1 MALSLED
8 PLLPDKWN
16 QPCCDNHLVHIAEVI
31 TDWQELAPY
40 LGLTQVDEENI
51 IHQYHESLPCQR
63 RQMLRIWHQR
73 NGSAATYKDLA
84 SVFQHCSRQDLVD
97 KIGELISI
105 DSRSGISL
113 HSVQK

>member
-8 PLLPDKWN
+8 PPLPDKWN
-16 QPCCDNHLVHIAEVI
+16 QPCSENHLVYIAEKI
-31 TDWQELAPY
+31 TNWQALAPY
-40 LGLTQVDEENI
+40 LGLTQIDEENI
-51 IHQYHESLPCQR
+51 IYQYRESLPCQR
-63 RQMLRIWHQR
+63 QQMLRIWHQR
-73 NGSAATYKDLA
+73 NGSAATYKNLA

-105 DSRSGISL
+105 DSRSGLSL